1 MPQSVKEKS
10 LSFLRIMGGCTLEL
24 YLTNIYVNDL
34 LSQLNFSFPND
45 RYRIKYSIC
54 FTGLGVLLTIILI
67 KGKKRIKHLYAK

>member
-1 MPQSVKEKS
+1 
-10 LSFLRIMGGCTLEL
+10 MGEVTLEL

-45 RYRIKYSIC
+45 RYRIKYSNC

-67 KGKKRIKHLYAK
+67 EGKKRIKHLYAK